1 MIHKLTIT
9 IGLKKIV
16 IVFEK
21 ITKMPRLRFDPRTIQ
36 LENKTLPTT
45 LPIALATVAAELEI
59 LPYFVTVSY

>member
-1 MIHKLTIT
+1 LIHKLTIT

-59 LPYFVTVSY
+59 ILHFVTVSY